1 VSGPSSTTSTTT
13 HKQSKRG
20 STIARDE
27 AAAGADGSLSGS
39 SPMRR
44 SRSLMQHGMG
54 HGVTGVTAA
63 NKPGFVDRSAR
74 VFGVDHSARERRL
87 QSSADSS
94 RPFKAFVQYPTVSS
108 RMSSKAKTSSS
119 PESSTSS
126 SSSSSSDESSSSKKA
141 SKKASSSSSSEK
153 EKKSSKKSGKGK

>member
-1 VSGPSSTTSTTT
+1 
-13 HKQSKRG
+13 
-20 STIARDE
+20 
-27 AAAGADGSLSGS
+27 
-39 SPMRR
+39 MRR
-44 SRSLMQHGMG
+44 SLVQHGMG

-119 PESSTSS
+119 SS
-126 SSSSSSDESSSSKKA
+126 SSSSSSFSSSSDESSSSKKA
-141 SKKASSSSSSEK
+141 SKKASSSSSSSSSEK